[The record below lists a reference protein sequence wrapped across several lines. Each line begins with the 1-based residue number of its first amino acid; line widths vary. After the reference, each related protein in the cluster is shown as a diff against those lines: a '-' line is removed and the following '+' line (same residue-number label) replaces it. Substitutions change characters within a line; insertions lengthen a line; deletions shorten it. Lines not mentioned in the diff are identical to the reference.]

1 MLLTWELLAAACA
14 MLILQYRPR
23 ASLNSRKR
31 KTSQTDRIFQTNRA
45 QQKLFR
51 KSSRSVIGGFRMLDI
66 GMLLT
71 EVSTRLRSGAMIE
84 SAWAQTLAHYGLLEI
99 RFGLTRAKTEFA
111 RNSKTNFSRHQQK
124 LKTTKFSASSQ
135 RVLDEDGVPRVLRKI
150 WEAGKLEKLRLG
162 IPNHVTEAFPAAFAV
177 CRLGY
182 CAGAPMAE
190 VLDACARGVT
200 EASEARAA
208 RKTAL
213 AGPVASARML
223 AALPVLGIFFGM
235 AMGVDVLEFLLHN
248 FLGNICLVLG
258 LTFEMAG
265 IIYVRLLVLQAMR
278 DEH

>member
-31 KTSQTDRIFQTNRA
+31 KTFQTDRVSRTNRA

-51 KSSRSVIGGFRMLDI
+51 KSSRSIIRGFRMLDI

-84 SAWAQTLAHYGLLEI
+84 TAWAQTLAHYGLLEI
-99 RFGLTRAKTEFA
+99 RFGLPRIKAKFTR
-111 RNSKTNFSRHQQK
+111 NLKTNFSSSEQRV
-124 LKTTKFSASSQ
+124 KTIKSRAAPQ
-135 RVLDEDGVPRVLRKI
+135 RVLDEDGVPQVLRKI
-150 WEAGKLEKLRLG
+150 WQAGKLEKLRLG

-213 AGPVASARML
+213 AGPLASARML
-223 AALPVLGIFFGM
+223 AALPVLGIFFGI
-235 AMGVDVLEFLLHN
+235 AMGVDVLDFLLQT
-248 FLGNICLVLG
+248 FLGNICLILG
-258 LTFEMAG
+258 LAFEAAG